1 MPGSR
6 AGRTIMIVLTVVIV
20 LGLVFSML
28 GASLVVAP
36 T

>member
-6 AGRTIMIVLTVVIV
+6 AGRTMMIILTVIIIT
-20 LGLVFSML
+20 GLVFSMV
-28 GASLVVAP
+28 GASLIVP

>member
-6 AGRTIMIVLTVVIV
+6 AGRTLMIILTVIIIT
-20 LGLVFSML
+20 GLVFSMV

-36 T
+36 A

>member
-6 AGRTIMIVLTVVIV
+6 AGRTLMIVVTIIIIT
-20 LGLVFSML
+20 GLVFGMV
-28 GASLVVAP
+28 GASMVVP

>member
-6 AGRTIMIVLTVVIV
+6 AGRTIMIVLTVVIIA
-20 LGLVFSML
+20 GLVFSMV

-36 T
+36 G

>member
-1 MPGSR
+1 
-6 AGRTIMIVLTVVIV
+6 MIILTVIIIT
-20 LGLVFSML
+20 GLVFGMV

>member
-6 AGRTIMIVLTVVIV
+6 AGRTIMIILTVIIIT
-20 LGLVFSML
+20 GLVFGMV